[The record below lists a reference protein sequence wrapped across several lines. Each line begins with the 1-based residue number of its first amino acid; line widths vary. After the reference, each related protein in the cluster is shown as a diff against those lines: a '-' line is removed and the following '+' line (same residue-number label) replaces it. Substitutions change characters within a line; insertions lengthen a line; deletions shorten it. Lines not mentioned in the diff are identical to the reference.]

1 MIRRLSPQIR
11 NVYHNIIMDQLSRDF
26 IEEVTDD
33 DRNIGHYLPHRAV
46 KKESS
51 TTPIRIVY
59 NASLST
65 AGNPSLNDCLETGPT
80 LLNDLGSILIR
91 FRLHKFGLSA
101 DIEKAFLQVGLHDDD
116 REYTKFLWLTDPKNP
131 ESELKTYRFKVIL
144 FGVVS
149 SPFIL
154 NATVRFHL
162 NNYNNHVSRD
172 LVKNIYVDNAISGC
186 ESESDLMKYYTN
198 INSIMKNGGFKLQ
211 SYASNSSLLK
221 AKADSDNLS
230 DEKTIVSALGLQ
242 WDTVN
247 DTLSFKNKQAFA
259 NPDLITKREIVKAVS
274 SLYDPLGYVS
284 PVHIKSKMFV
294 QQLWTEGYEWDET
307 LPERVVESWI
317 SLITEL
323 REISEI
329 RVDRR
334 YSKSEAKSEAKY
346 ELHTF
351 CDASQLA
358 YGACVYLKRGDQTV
372 LVMSKS
378 RVAPVK
384 KHTIPQL
391 ELMAALIGAK
401 LTDYV
406 RNSLIT
412 EIVITKCVLWSDS
425 QIVLHWINS
434 EKKLPVFVANRVRQ
448 IKSVTTIG
456 RYKYCPTSD
465 NPADML
471 SRGISCEQITRCTLW
486 WNGPSWLSNGNYPT
500 CDTIDR
506 AVLLITE
513 MDEDKQPDEK
523 ICENNEVGMCNV
535 IDQNDFT
542 SLTRLLRV
550 TALVRRFIKKLRR
563 ENHESD
569 EITANE
575 IAECEDLWNKGVQSS
590 YFNDV
595 KVSLEHKSKKR
606 PSLVKKLRLFL
617 EDDIIRV
624 GGRLHN
630 APIGYDAKFPILLPH
645 CRYSELIVLDSHNKV
660 KHLGTEST
668 ITVVRQKYWITRVRQ
683 VARKLLRKCVI
694 CKYITGKPYSLPNCA
709 PLQSSRLKEAPPFTV
724 CGLDFTGALH
734 LRSKSGEES
743 LAYICLFTCANTRA
757 IHLEVVTDMTTSTF
771 LHALRRMAARRSLPQ
786 KIISDNQSTFIASN
800 NAIKKIYESIET
812 RKYFSL
818 HRSEW
823 VMITRRAPWF
833 GGFYERLVGITKTA
847 IKKVL
852 GRARISLLELITIVS
867 ETEQAV
873 NNRPISYCSSDVDDP
888 EPLTPSHFLHG
899 RVLTSLPHLF
909 VSYDELTDPTLGNMP
924 SEFEKRSV
932 RIGSLKQHLW
942 KRWAEEYVTALR
954 ERHIQF
960 KSRGLTGN
968 TIRKGDVVLVHD
980 DNHNSRLKW
989 RLALVEELVP
999 GNDGLVRTA
1008 KIKISN
1014 GRTNRP
1020 ISKLYPLE
1028 VRAADPSNTCKP
1040 DSNVNSAPVTR
1051 HSTRK
1056 AAAEARNNISRWA
1069 NVLSDTCSS

>member
-523 ICENNEVGMCNV
+523 ICENNEVGICNV

-550 TALVRRFIKKLRR
+550 TALVRRFIKKSRR

-771 LHALRRMAARRSLPQ
+771 LHALRRMAARQ
-786 KIISDNQSTFIASN
+786 
-800 NAIKKIYESIET
+800 
-812 RKYFSL
+812 
-818 HRSEW
+818 
-823 VMITRRAPWF
+823 
-833 GGFYERLVGITKTA
+833 
-847 IKKVL
+847 
-852 GRARISLLELITIVS
+852 
-867 ETEQAV
+867 TEQAV

-960 KSRGLTGN
+960 KNRGLTGN

-989 RLALVEELVP
+989 KLALVEELVP

-1020 ISKLYPLE
+1020 TSKLYPLE

-1051 HSTRK
+1051 RSTRK